1 MIAAKPLT
9 MQKKSENHTNELF
22 VTVITCFLNEEKY
35 LREAIESVL
44 GQKYTNWELILVDDG
59 SSDGSTTIAKS
70 FAKKHSKIKYHDH
83 DGHINKGLSAS
94 RNLGIDLA
102 KGEIIAFLD
111 GDDVWLPDFLV
122 TSVYTMSMNSSPLYC
137 EATYYWNKWHH
148 SNSKDII
155 IPIGADQDRIHEP
168 PNLIFTL
175 YPLGTG
181 AAPCMCGILVD
192 KKTFQKHGGFEENFK
207 GMYEDQIFLSK
218 FYLNEKVYISSSCNN
233 FYRQRQESMV
243 NTSHQQGTYRGHRNS
258 FLNWLD
264 EYQKSNLRS
273 PKKLGKIIS
282 QAQFSLKH
290 PVFHKRLTNLER
302 YRKRL
307 GNLKH
312 KSGLEIF
319 HHLLK
324 KIK

>member
-1 MIAAKPLT
+1 
-9 MQKKSENHTNELF
+9 MQKKSGNHTNELF
-22 VTVITCFLNEEKY
+22 VTVITCFFNEEKY
-35 LREAIESVL
+35 LTEAIESVL
-44 GQKYTNWELILVDDG
+44 GQKYSNWELILVDDG
-59 SSDGSTTIAKS
+59 SKDGSTTIAKS
-70 FAKKHSKIKYHDH
+70 FAKKYSKIKYHDH

-94 RNLGIDLA
+94 RNLAVDLA

-111 GDDVWLPDFLV
+111 GDDVWLPDFLT
-122 TSVYTMSMNSSPLYC
+122 TSVYTMLINSSPLYC
-137 EATYYWNKWHH
+137 EATYYWNNWCH
-148 SNSKDII
+148 SNSKNII
-155 IPIGADQDRIHEP
+155 IPVGADQDCIHEP

-192 KKTFQKHGGFEENFK
+192 KKILQKHGGFEENFK

-243 NTSHQQGTYRGHRNS
+243 NTSHQQGTYHGHRYS

-264 EYQKSNLRS
+264 EYQKSNPGS

-290 PVFHKRLTNLER
+290 PAFHKQLTYLKR
-302 YRKRL
+302 YRKRIVKL
-307 GNLKH
+307 TN

-319 HHLLK
+319 HQLFK
-324 KIK
+324 KIQPSSKHRAS